1 MLFFRPNGRQKGVR
15 VDGAGLVRRSRG
27 RGATQKE
34 ESADDLIAKYA
45 KDAPPP
51 PPPEVKLS
59 GELPK
64 AAGGNVDFPAVFRAA
79 GIDDG
84 EQGRIDKAT
93 QLLKTLPA
101 ETPKDVKKQ
110 IVEASLK
117 AFGYPVEQIIEAGAQ
132 EIQALEVYIQAGQRD
147 TQALLAESQK
157 RMRRARGGDRAHQ
170 EGDGGSGGGAV
181 RADAGVQCSKSC
193 GCRRCSSSSGR
204 KRSRALFLNHRSCTS
219 PKRARNEFGNKR
231 SRHMA
236 EGAGFFSRL
245 SNLWK
250 GFVSLWIS
258 DIEKEHPEIAYE
270 NAINSM
276 IEKYSKLK
284 KATAAIIRRREE
296 VSERLTM
303 QSKELAQVTADLSV
317 AVETNQDDLAVVL
330 IQKKNALEKEVAE
343 LKADLDTA
351 QKDADSAKASL
362 MTVQGEIKKLKAEK
376 DNMLA
381 KMASA
386 QARIRINDQLEGLSV
401 DAEVK
406 ALDNVREHIKNTI
419 AQANLG
425 AELKSTDLDQRLG
438 ALRAQSG
445 DVTAKQQ
452 LAEMKAAAAAK
463 KASQK
468 TM

>member
-1 MLFFRPNGRQKGVR
+1 
-15 VDGAGLVRRSRG
+15 
-27 RGATQKE
+27 
-34 ESADDLIAKYA
+34 
-45 KDAPPP
+45 
-51 PPPEVKLS
+51 
-59 GELPK
+59 
-64 AAGGNVDFPAVFRAA
+64 
-79 GIDDG
+79 
-84 EQGRIDKAT
+84 
-93 QLLKTLPA
+93 
-101 ETPKDVKKQ
+101 
-110 IVEASLK
+110 
-117 AFGYPVEQIIEAGAQ
+117 
-132 EIQALEVYIQAGQRD
+132 
-147 TQALLAESQK
+147 
-157 RMRRARGGDRAHQ
+157 
-170 EGDGGSGGGAV
+170 
-181 RADAGVQCSKSC
+181 
-193 GCRRCSSSSGR
+193 
-204 KRSRALFLNHRSCTS
+204 
-219 PKRARNEFGNKR
+219 
-231 SRHMA
+231 MA
-236 EGAGFFSRL
+236 EGAGFFHRL
-245 SNLWK
+245 SNLWR

-296 VSERLTM
+296 LSERLAV
-303 QSKELAQVTADLSV
+303 QQKELAQVSGDLNV

-330 IQKKNALEKEVAE
+330 IQKKNAIEKEVAE
-343 LKADLDTA
+343 LRGDLDAA
-351 QKDADSAKASL
+351 QKDADSAKSSL
-362 MTVQGEIKKLKAEK
+362 VSVQGEIKKLKAEK

-425 AELKSTDLDQRLG
+425 AELKSTDLDQRLQ
-438 ALRAQSG
+438 ALRQQSG